1 MKLTM
6 QDFFLLTALASSVAF
21 GAQPTFRDKYNVAAK
36 DMVPAL
42 QITSC
47 ATKVAKTVPGKA
59 IIECDVQLPNTLLS
73 LDSMNNR
80 LTGVWLMLDSSQ
92 LNHPSDLMR
101 TGGMLLRAARGS
113 SFGDYLAVAADAFK
127 ASQKIGWKQACVDDK
142 ESSMRFCVSSDDR
155 RIFDLMLTPTQANS
169 TANR

>member
-1 MKLTM
+1 MNSKFRA
-6 QDFFLLTALASSVAF
+6 FFLLTATLPSLAFA
-21 GAQPTFRDKYNVAAK
+21 AQPTFRDKYNGAAK

-47 ATKVAKTVPGKA
+47 ATKPVKTVPGKA
-59 IIECDVQLPNTLLS
+59 IIECDVRLPNTLLS

-113 SFGDYLAVAADAFK
+113 SFGDYLAVAGDAFK
-127 ASQKIGWKQACVDDK
+127 ASQKNGWKQACVDDK

-155 RIFDLMLTPTQANS
+155 RIFDLMLTPI
-169 TANR
+169 